1 MARIGF
7 IFEEGDRVLER
18 PRNTSVVDAPRTLA
32 LEIRAKSLQRK
43 GTIVECL
50 IKKNEKNQNIKY
62 CKVLW
67 DGAKSPSLH
76 AQHRLTPLNLES

>member
-18 PRNTSVVDAPRTLA
+18 PRNTSVTDAFRTLA

-50 IKKNEKNQNIKY
+50 IKKNENQNIKY
-62 CKVLW
+62 CRVLW